1 MHSQFSELYEKSL
14 CQNLQPGEV
23 VKGTVIAVNQR
34 DVVVDIGYKA
44 EGILPKDEFPQPELL
59 TVGGEVEV
67 LFEGFDDVE
76 GTAILSKRKADRQKT
91 WNEILSNAEEGAIV
105 EGRISRKVRGGFM
118 VDIGMEAFL
127 PASLVDIKPVRNQDA
142 FIGLQSKFLV
152 VKINHK
158 RKNVVVSRKDLLE
171 KSRNEARAEKLNTL
185 KVGQLVKG
193 KVKNITDF
201 GVFIDLGNLDGLLHI
216 TDMSWGRVSHPSDLA
231 KLGDE
236 IEVVV
241 IGIDKE
247 KGKISLGLKQ
257 KGTDPWTSV
266 DQRYS
271 IGNQVHGKVVN
282 ILPYGAFVELE
293 PGIEGLVHISELSW
307 TKRVNHP
314 SEILSIGMELDVVI
328 LSLDTAAKKISL
340 GAKQAQENPWTTVA
354 NKYQVGVRVNG
365 TIRNLTDYGAFVEIE
380 PGIEGLLHV
389 SDISWTHKVAKPADV
404 LKKGDA
410 VEVMILAIDTDAKK
424 ISLGMKQLKDDPWTD
439 LTKDLLTGLE
449 IQGKITRIVNF
460 GLFVELENGLE
471 GLVHVSEIP
480 ECSAQDLPKRY
491 QAGEAIRCSIL
502 NVDHEGRKIALT
514 CKNEPIS
521 A

>member
-1 MHSQFSELYEKSL
+1 MQSQFSELYEKSF
-14 CQNLQPGEV
+14 QDIQIGEV
-23 VKGTVIAVNQR
+23 VKGTVIAIHKR
-34 DVVVDIGYKA
+34 EVVVDIGYKA
-44 EGILPKDEFPQPELL
+44 EGVLPLDEFLQPETL
-59 TVGGEVEV
+59 TVGCEVEV

-76 GTAILSKRKADRQKT
+76 GSALLSKRKADRQKT
-91 WNEILSNAEEGAIV
+91 WNDILSNAEEGAIV

-171 KSRNEARAEKLNTL
+171 KSRNEARSEKLGSL
-185 KVGQLVKG
+185 KVGQIVRG

-216 TDMSWGRVSHPSDLA
+216 TDMSWGRVSHPSDLV

-236 IEVVV
+236 IDVVV
-241 IGIDKE
+241 IAIDQVKQ
-247 KGKISLGLKQ
+247 KISLGLKQ
-257 KGTDPWTSV
+257 KGTDPWNSV
-266 DQRYS
+266 DQRYA
-271 IGNQVHGKVVN
+271 IGNQVRGKVVN

-314 SEILSIGMELDVVI
+314 SEILSVGMELDVVI
-328 LSLDTAAKKISL
+328 LSLDKEAKKISL
-340 GAKQAQENPWTTVA
+340 GAKQAQENPWTSAA
-354 NKYQVGVRVNG
+354 NKYQVGNRVTG
-365 TIRNLTDYGAFVEIE
+365 TVRNLTDYGAFVELE

-404 LKKGDA
+404 LKKGDSL
-410 VEVMILAIDTDAKK
+410 EVMILAVDTDAKK
-424 ISLGMKQLKDDPWTD
+424 ISLGMKQLTDDPWTE
-439 LTKDLLTGLE
+439 LTKNFLTGLE
-449 IQGKITRIVNF
+449 LQGKVTRIVNF
-460 GLFVELENGLE
+460 GLFVELDNGLE
-471 GLVHVSEIP
+471 GLIHVSEIP
-480 ECSAQDLPKRY
+480 DCSAQDLAKQY
-491 QAGEAIRCSIL
+491 KVGDLLRCSIL

-514 CKNEPIS
+514 CKSESVP